1 MRRHRAK
8 RSPGFRLLLFSTILL
23 LPAAVLICWTFL
35 RSRHQDSEH
44 AKAAAVRPMPAN
56 SDSHQRLWG
65 VAGLSLLAADP
76 SKSQPIVYP
85 YSVVAG
91 GVRDTKE
98 LRSEM
103 AKDPVV
109 ASHYSDFNVS
119 RSRIIELKSEKL
131 AFVSYRIGNDVFWT
145 RKKLRL
151 ARGEKLITDGVN
163 SARTRCGNRI
173 SEAPHLETSPAEPSS
188 EVLDTP
194 LQAFTATPTPG
205 PLAGASSSSP
215 PVLEPPIIVV
225 PGGSPD
231 RALVPPIIV
240 VPGGSP
246 DGPSVPGP
254 TPTPVP
260 EPSTLLLV
268 SSGVAYLLYRKSLK
282 K

>member
-1 MRRHRAK
+1 
-8 RSPGFRLLLFSTILL
+8 
-23 LPAAVLICWTFL
+23 
-35 RSRHQDSEH
+35 
-44 AKAAAVRPMPAN
+44 MPAN
-56 SDSHQRLWG
+56 SNSHQRLLG
-65 VAGLSLLAADP
+65 VAAFPLLAAD
-76 SKSQPIVYP
+76 SGKSPPIVYP
-85 YSVVAG
+85 YSVVVG

-98 LRSEM
+98 LRSVM

-119 RSRIIELKSEKL
+119 RSRIIKLKSEKL
-131 AFVSYRIGNDVFWT
+131 AFVSYRIGNEVFWT

-151 ARGEKLITDGVN
+151 AKGEKLITDGVN
-163 SARTRCGNRI
+163 SARMRCGNRI

-194 LQAFTATPTPG
+194 LQAFTATPTPA
-205 PLAGASSSSP
+205 PLAGARGSSP
-215 PVLEPPIIVV
+215 SVVVPPILVV

-231 RALVPPIIV
+231 RPA
-240 VPGGSP
+240 
-246 DGPSVPGP
+246 
-254 TPTPVP
+254 PTPVP